1 MKLSDMINLSFL
13 NIKSNKFK
21 NIIYLLIMLVLFLL
35 LSIVFTG
42 TKSIYNFFS
51 KQLNSNIDL
60 RIISLKLNYENKE
73 KELNNIKSLNL
84 KEVIAYY
91 DSYYLINLSLSDNND
106 FNFSEYKNP
115 NIAVYEYLDNYN
127 IKVNSGRLI
136 ENNGEIICSSSFAP
150 LGYVSDA
157 KDIKNITNKINNN
170 LDINYNKKYYPIKG
184 EEKIIKT
191 YNKSFNLVGTYDI
204 KQDLNYYNVCYIST
218 DDYNEIKKNSL
229 PVWESDEQQINNEK
243 IKSRNA
249 YLIVNDYKNV
259 NKILKILID
268 KGYDAVVD
276 SELDME
282 LYYLIQN
289 ILKYVCL
296 GSIILSI
303 ITIYLFIKSI
313 IKENINNIKLYKLLG
328 YDNKL
333 IKNIFKYQ
341 YYILTF
347 IAFVLNLFLT
357 PIIKKLFINIMKN
370 SPEINILT
378 ININYSISMLFF
390 VFVLIIITIIF
401 NLFFSKLL
409 SLFQFTF

>member
-73 KELNNIKSLNL
+73 EELNNIKSLNL

-127 IKVNSGRLI
+127 IKVNNGRLI
-136 ENNGEIICSSSFAP
+136 ENNDEIICSSSFAP

-157 KDIKNITNKINNN
+157 KNIKNITNKINNN

-191 YNKSFNLVGTYDI
+191 YNKSFKLVGTYDI

-229 PVWESDEQQINNEK
+229 PVWESDEQEINNEK

-282 LYYLIQN
+282 LYYLIHN

-296 GSIILSI
+296 GTIILST

-357 PIIKKLFINIMKN
+357 PIIKKLFIDIMKN

-378 ININYSISMLFF
+378 ININYSISMLFL

-401 NLFFSKLL
+401 NLFFSKLKK
-409 SLFQFTF
+409 

>member
-73 KELNNIKSLNL
+73 EELNNIKSLNL

-127 IKVNSGRLI
+127 IKVNNGRLI
-136 ENNGEIICSSSFAP
+136 ENNDEIICSSSFAP

-157 KDIKNITNKINNN
+157 KNIKNITNKINNN

-191 YNKSFNLVGTYDI
+191 YNKSFKLVGTYDI
-204 KQDLNYYNVCYIST
+204 KQDLNY
-218 DDYNEIKKNSL
+218 
-229 PVWESDEQQINNEK
+229 
-243 IKSRNA
+243 
-249 YLIVNDYKNV
+249 
-259 NKILKILID
+259 
-268 KGYDAVVD
+268 
-276 SELDME
+276 
-282 LYYLIQN
+282 
-289 ILKYVCL
+289 
-296 GSIILSI
+296 
-303 ITIYLFIKSI
+303 
-313 IKENINNIKLYKLLG
+313 
-328 YDNKL
+328 
-333 IKNIFKYQ
+333 
-341 YYILTF
+341 
-347 IAFVLNLFLT
+347 
-357 PIIKKLFINIMKN
+357 
-370 SPEINILT
+370 
-378 ININYSISMLFF
+378 
-390 VFVLIIITIIF
+390 
-401 NLFFSKLL
+401 
-409 SLFQFTF
+409 

>member
-106 FNFSEYKNP
+106 FNFSKYKNP

-401 NLFFSKLL
+401 NLFFSKLKK
-409 SLFQFTF
+409 

>member
-1 MKLSDMINLSFL
+1 M
-13 NIKSNKFK
+13 
-21 NIIYLLIMLVLFLL
+21 
-35 LSIVFTG
+35 
-42 TKSIYNFFS
+42 
-51 KQLNSNIDL
+51 
-60 RIISLKLNYENKE
+60 
-73 KELNNIKSLNL
+73 
-84 KEVIAYY
+84 
-91 DSYYLINLSLSDNND
+91 
-106 FNFSEYKNP
+106 
-115 NIAVYEYLDNYN
+115 
-127 IKVNSGRLI
+127 
-136 ENNGEIICSSSFAP
+136 
-150 LGYVSDA
+150 
-157 KDIKNITNKINNN
+157 
-170 LDINYNKKYYPIKG
+170 
-184 EEKIIKT
+184 
-191 YNKSFNLVGTYDI
+191 
-204 KQDLNYYNVCYIST
+204 
-218 DDYNEIKKNSL
+218 
-229 PVWESDEQQINNEK
+229 PVWESDEQEINNEK

-282 LYYLIQN
+282 LYYLIHN

-296 GSIILSI
+296 GTIILST

-357 PIIKKLFINIMKN
+357 PIIKKLFIDIMKN

-378 ININYSISMLFF
+378 ININYSISMLFL

-401 NLFFSKLL
+401 NLFFSKLKK
-409 SLFQFTF
+409 

>member
-401 NLFFSKLL
+401 NLFFSKLKK
-409 SLFQFTF
+409 

>member
-191 YNKSFNLVGTYDI
+191 YNKSFKLVGTYDI

-229 PVWESDEQQINNEK
+229 PVWESDEQEINNEK

-296 GSIILSI
+296 GTIILST

-357 PIIKKLFINIMKN
+357 PIIKKLFIDIMKN

-378 ININYSISMLFF
+378 ININYSISMLFL

-401 NLFFSKLL
+401 NLFFSKLKK
-409 SLFQFTF
+409 

>member
-42 TKSIYNFFS
+42 SKSIYNFFS

-401 NLFFSKLL
+401 NLFFSKLKK
-409 SLFQFTF
+409 

>member
-229 PVWESDEQQINNEK
+229 PIWESDEQQINNEK

-401 NLFFSKLL
+401 NLFFSKLKK
-409 SLFQFTF
+409 

>member
-106 FNFSEYKNP
+106 LNFSEYKNP

-401 NLFFSKLL
+401 NLFFSKLKK
-409 SLFQFTF
+409 